1 VSLRP
6 REARVPFGPGVR
18 NNAPMPALPET
29 RELTPGERGA
39 VEDFEAARRAQ
50 LGDGKHDFAG
60 GRCTKCGTPTASM
73 GSALRPCPGSAKAPT
88 PEPAKPRERANW
100 LPAPHFF
107 LLNQACL
114 ALNDAFGGIHC
125 YLVGSS
131 LHRRDYRDVD
141 VRCILDDEHFDRLF
155 PGAAHDP
162 PRNALWSVMCTSIA
176 LMLKEQTGLPID
188 FQIQRR
194 TNANANPAT
203 SGERHALGI
212 FVGYPGGG

>member
-1 VSLRP
+1 MSVLPKR
-6 REARVPFGPGVR
+6 
-18 NNAPMPALPET
+18 AP
-29 RELTPGERGA
+29 LTPGEAGA
-39 VEDFEAARRAQ
+39 IEDLEAGRRQELDDRAHAFIGGSCSRCGVKTGS
-50 LGDGKHDFAG
+50 LGD
-60 GRCTKCGTPTASM
+60 
-73 GSALRPCPGSAKAPT
+73 ALAPCPGRMPAVT
-88 PEPAKPRERANW
+88 PEPSKPRERANW
-100 LPAPHFF
+100 LPSPHFF

-155 PGAAHDP
+155 PEAKEAP
-162 PRNALWSVMCTSIA
+162 SRNALWSIMCTAIA

-194 TNANANPAT
+194 TEANDANN
-203 SGERHALGI
+203 GERHALGC
-212 FVGYPGGG
+212 FLGYPGGG